1 VMDALA
7 DANRR
12 LGITV
17 LCNLHSLDLARAYC
31 DRLVGLADGRVVFD
45 GGAFDL
51 TEDVAKQLYGL
62 EAGEVM
68 DRAPHAVE
76 PAALVA

>member
-1 VMDALA
+1 M
-7 DANRR
+7 
-12 LGITV
+12 

-45 GGAFDL
+45 GRAFDL
-51 TEDVAKQLYGL
+51 TEDVAQQLYGL

-68 DRAPHAVE
+68 DRQ
-76 PAALVA
+76 PAARTSVPRGVEQAATLVA